1 MKSRF
6 APVYQNS
13 VSLRVPR
20 DSEGRVPSPPL
31 LAPSVGHAR
40 SASGSAGAVS
50 VKPRTAGRR
59 AKRLP
64 REPKHDREHT
74 GPAGEPRGFA
84 DVHILQQ
91 QAPRAEENIPIVIAG
106 ANERERLGARIRH
119 VRSDIEKILE
129 EPESR
134 KSKALRLAM
143 REKIG
148 RAQRRHHQLRQRAS
162 ENHQLIG
169 VKPTEERM
177 PRF

>member
-31 LAPSVGHAR
+31 LAPSVGHA
-40 SASGSAGAVS
+40 
-50 VKPRTAGRR
+50 RR

-134 KSKALRLAM
+134 KSKALRLA
-143 REKIG
+143 
-148 RAQRRHHQLRQRAS
+148 
-162 ENHQLIG
+162 
-169 VKPTEERM
+169 
-177 PRF
+177 